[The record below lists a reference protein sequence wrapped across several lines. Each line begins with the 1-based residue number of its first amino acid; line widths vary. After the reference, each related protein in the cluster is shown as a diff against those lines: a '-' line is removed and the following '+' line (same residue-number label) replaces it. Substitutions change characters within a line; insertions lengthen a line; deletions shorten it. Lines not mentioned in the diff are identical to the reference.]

1 MNLKL
6 KRTPGLFLVGFMA
19 SGKSTAGRLLAQK
32 LGWQFADIDADI
44 ERRQGI
50 SIRELFE
57 RHGEEF
63 FRELEAQAIQECIQM
78 IRGGH
83 PWVVALGGGAF
94 VQERNR
100 ELITNHGITLW
111 LDCPINRIQLRLG
124 GDTTRPLAANPDRL
138 AALYEARQL
147 LYARADFRIDADCD
161 RPDEIVRRISE
172 LPIF

>member
-19 SGKSTAGRLLAQK
+19 SGKSTAGRLLAKK
-32 LGWQFADIDADI
+32 LGWQFADVDADI
-44 ERRQGI
+44 ERQQGI
-50 SIRELFE
+50 SIQALFE
-57 RHGEEF
+57 RYGEQF
-63 FRELEAQAIQECIQM
+63 FRELEAQALQERVRM
-78 IRGGH
+78 IRVGH
-83 PWVVALGGGAF
+83 PWVVSLGGGAF
-94 VQERNR
+94 VQERNWQ
-100 ELITNHGITLW
+100 LVSNHGITLW
-111 LDCPINRIQLRLG
+111 LDCPLNRIQLRLG

-161 RPDEIVRRISE
+161 RPEEIVRRISE